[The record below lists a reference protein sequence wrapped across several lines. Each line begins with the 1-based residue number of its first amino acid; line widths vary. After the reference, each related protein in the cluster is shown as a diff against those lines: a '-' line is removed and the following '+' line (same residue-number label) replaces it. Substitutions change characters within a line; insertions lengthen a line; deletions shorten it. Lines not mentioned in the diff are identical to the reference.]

1 MDYIELLEKY
11 MQGLTTPEEEK
22 ALLDWIQHDG
32 DARSTIS
39 AFYEKRWK
47 ETPDTGVSA
56 ELQYK
61 MLMNIK
67 QNICQHEIE
76 NQSAAGRKI
85 VWMNVM
91 KYAAAILATMVVSV
105 FSAYYFYSSESDVK
119 NFVVYADKGQR
130 SNLVLP
136 DGTKVWLN
144 SDSKLEYDNTYGVK
158 ERKIRLTGEAYF
170 EVAKD
175 KEHRFLVSTGLMD
188 VEALGTAF
196 NVQSYPNEDEIT
208 TTLLEGKV
216 KISTPGQEAILLP
229 NQQACFG
236 KSK

>member
-22 ALLDWIQHDG
+22 ALLDWLQHDG

-76 NQSAAGRKI
+76 NQSTAGRKI

-105 FSAYYFYSSESDVK
+105 FSAYYFYSS
-119 NFVVYADKGQR
+119 
-130 SNLVLP
+130 SNP
-136 DGTKVWLN
+136 QPIGF
-144 SDSKLEYDNTYGVK
+144 SG
-158 ERKIRLTGEAYF
+158 
-170 EVAKD
+170 
-175 KEHRFLVSTGLMD
+175 
-188 VEALGTAF
+188 
-196 NVQSYPNEDEIT
+196 
-208 TTLLEGKV
+208 
-216 KISTPGQEAILLP
+216 ILLAKRQNSFYCTYFLHNRNVADTKSP
-229 NQQACFG
+229 YPIKRLEVIRWFNQ
-236 KSK
+236 KSMVFNQSLS